1 MIGPID
7 ERRVTLRSGFNLYA
21 THSFGFEEM
30 LQAAEV
36 IDAVAI
42 IGMSMDESYE
52 DIRDFVEYVNG
63 DATTRWGA
71 LRAKYGH
78 REPYRLKYIQVD
90 NERPITRGYIECVKK
105 FAEAAWEVDPEMSIM
120 TSLNIGRGY
129 TKGTPEYKLAS
140 DMVSWFIS
148 KGKQDKLA
156 WDPHYSGTRS
166 FADTKDLFENEM
178 GIVLQRELAQ
188 DFPGF
193 KLNLHPMEENGS
205 RCDWDRGLAHDK

>member
-63 DATTRWGA
+63 DATTRWGRCG
-71 LRAKYGH
+71 LNTDIG
-78 REPYRLKYIQVD
+78 
-90 NERPITRGYIECVKK
+90 
-105 FAEAAWEVDPEMSIM
+105 
-120 TSLNIGRGY
+120 SL
-129 TKGTPEYKLAS
+129 
-140 DMVSWFIS
+140 
-148 KGKQDKLA
+148 
-156 WDPHYSGTRS
+156 
-166 FADTKDLFENEM
+166 
-178 GIVLQRELAQ
+178 IV
-188 DFPGF
+188 
-193 KLNLHPMEENGS
+193 
-205 RCDWDRGLAHDK
+205 

>member
-1 MIGPID
+1 MVDVGADTYLYRWKKMIGPID

-105 FAEAAWEVDPEMSIM
+105 FAEAAW
-120 TSLNIGRGY
+120 R
-129 TKGTPEYKLAS
+129 
-140 DMVSWFIS
+140 
-148 KGKQDKLA
+148 
-156 WDPHYSGTRS
+156 
-166 FADTKDLFENEM
+166 
-178 GIVLQRELAQ
+178 
-188 DFPGF
+188 
-193 KLNLHPMEENGS
+193 
-205 RCDWDRGLAHDK
+205 